1 MMYLLIK
8 YVEVAGIIKSANQCN
23 EVVKETARPFTDAG
37 NISVNRS
44 HVTGPS
50 PKEYAVS

>member
-1 MMYLLIK
+1 MYLLIK
-8 YVEVAGIIKSANQCN
+8 YVRVAGITKSAHQCN
-23 EVVKETARPFTDAG
+23 KAVKETARPFTDAG

-50 PKEYAVS
+50 PKEYAIS